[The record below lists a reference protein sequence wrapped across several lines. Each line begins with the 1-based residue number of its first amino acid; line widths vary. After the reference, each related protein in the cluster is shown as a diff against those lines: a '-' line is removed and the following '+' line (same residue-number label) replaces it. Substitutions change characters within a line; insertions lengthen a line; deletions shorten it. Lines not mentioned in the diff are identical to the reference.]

1 MFSYSYIDNF
11 STDIVQLLL
20 QPFHISPFD
29 MQISIILYVFFRI
42 AYFLQPLY
50 LLFNWSYIHQVLPD
64 FGQALWLTLKI
75 SSVGIIAAILVGA
88 VCSVVIFYRI
98 LFFSQMAKAY
108 VAFFRNTPLLLHLFF
123 IYFGL
128 PRALNIT
135 LSFETTALLGLSLL
149 GGAYMAEAFRSGIEA
164 VAKSQFESGQAI
176 GLNRWQMARYI
187 ILPQAVSY
195 CVPALGANC
204 IFLFKE
210 TSVFTAIAGTDVT
223 TIAINFISNDGHTNN
238 NLLLLVMAYLVVIVP
253 FIFVLSYV
261 EKRVRRAEFGN

>member
-1 MFSYSYIDNF
+1 MFS
-11 STDIVQLLL
+11 
-20 QPFHISPFD
+20 
-29 MQISIILYVFFRI
+29 
-42 AYFLQPLY
+42 
-50 LLFNWSYIHQVLPD
+50 WSYIQQVLPS
-64 FGQALWLTLKI
+64 FEQALWLTLKI
-75 SSVGIIAAILVGA
+75 SAVGIIASIFIGA
-88 VCSVVIFYRI
+88 LCSIVIFYRI
-98 LFFSQMAKAY
+98 AVFSQLAKGY

-128 PRALNIT
+128 PRAFNIT

-176 GLNRWQMARYI
+176 GLNRWQMVRYI
-187 ILPQAVSY
+187 ILPQALSY

-223 TIAINFISNDGHTNN
+223 TIAINFISNGGPTND
-238 NLLLLVMAYLVVIVP
+238 NLLLLVLSYLVVIVP
-253 FIFVLSYV
+253 FIFILSYV

>member
-1 MFSYSYIDNF
+1 M
-11 STDIVQLLL
+11 
-20 QPFHISPFD
+20 
-29 MQISIILYVFFRI
+29 SIGDGV
-42 AYFLQPLY
+42 
-50 LLFNWSYIHQVLPD
+50 FNWSYIQQVLPT
-64 FGQALWLTLKI
+64 FEHALWLTVKI
-75 SSVGIIAAILVGA
+75 SAVGILAAIVLGA
-88 VCSVVIFYRI
+88 LCALVIFYKVTI
-98 LFFSQMAKAY
+98 LSSIAKGY

-135 LSFETTALLGLSLL
+135 LSFEVTALLGLSLL

-176 GLNRWQMARYI
+176 GLNRYQMIRYI
-187 ILPQAVSY
+187 ILPQAISY

-223 TIAINFISNDGHTNN
+223 TIAINFISNDGHSNE
-238 NLLLLVMAYLVVIVP
+238 NLLLLVISYLSVILP
-253 FIFVLSYV
+253 FVILLSYI
-261 EKRVRRAEFGN
+261 EKRMRHAEFGN